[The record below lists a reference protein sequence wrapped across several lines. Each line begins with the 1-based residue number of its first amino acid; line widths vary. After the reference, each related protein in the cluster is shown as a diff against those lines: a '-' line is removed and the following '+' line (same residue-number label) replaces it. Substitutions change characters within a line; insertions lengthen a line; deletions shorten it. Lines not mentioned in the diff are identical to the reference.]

1 MNRLSRDKV
10 AFRNDI
16 TTDTSLQL
24 EDETN
29 PGTEVANNVDTLA
42 TEDTSTGRKL
52 SESTRRLLSAIIS
65 LPFSIV
71 FSIVYCTIIGIIL
84 LVTFLVE
91 NRANLNNPSKVTCL
105 ALQNDLLYWFVGAI
119 LIVLTF
125 ALLLIIVDV
134 IVNFKHFIRL
144 RLKHV
149 FIVSDPLVFRLEFYL
164 YVLMHVAFWIA
175 RLIPAIATKNA
186 LPAYVGT
193 ITHIVTLDILSLFIS
208 PFIPLVKT
216 IYWTHNNK
224 DKELDEIDLES
235 PTSTDYGFFANYKR
249 NAAVLRRLVENKT
262 TRSLFKQ
269 FTVREYSVEN
279 LLLYLDIQKFK
290 KLEKTSARKKMAEKI
305 GQLYLKDGTLQVN
318 LATTVLKKTEQ
329 VIKDIQALEKIDE
342 NALFDLEIAV
352 TDNLLDSYSRFYY
365 TAPFQKYIAKLNV

>member
-1 MNRLSRDKV
+1 MNRLSRNKV
-10 AFRNDI
+10 AFRNDV

-29 PGTEVANNVDTLA
+29 PGTEVANVDTLA
-42 TEDTSTGRKL
+42 TEDSSTGRKL
-52 SESTRRLLSAIIS
+52 SESTRKVLAAIIS
-65 LPFSIV
+65 LPFSIG

-84 LVTFLVE
+84 LITFLVE
-91 NRANLNNPSKVTCL
+91 NRANLNNPAKVTCI

-119 LIVLTF
+119 LVVLTF
-125 ALLLIIVDV
+125 AILLIIVDV
-134 IVNFKHFIRL
+134 IINFKHFIRL
-144 RLKHV
+144 RLKHI

-164 YVLMHVAFWIA
+164 YVLMHIAFWIA
-175 RLIPAIATKNA
+175 RLVPALATKNG
-186 LPAYVGT
+186 LPVYVGT
-193 ITHIVTLDILSLFIS
+193 ITHIVTLDIISLFIS

-249 NAAVLRRLVENKT
+249 NAAVLRRLIENKT
-262 TRSLFKQ
+262 TRNLFKQ

-279 LLLYLDIQKFK
+279 LLLYLDVQKFK

-329 VIKDIQALEKIDE
+329 VIKEIQAQEKIDE
-342 NALFDLEIAV
+342 NALLDLEIAI